1 VSEFAKYVD
10 YSLLVLIA
18 ITIAIIVFKTIE
30 LYAPKLMGAPHPV
43 AVLQNNWRQGMTR
56 LERGL
61 TLLAMIASTAP
72 FVGLA
77 GTLLHI
83 MDALRSMANQ
93 GVDIRVISGPIATA
107 LVATLL
113 GLASAVPAAAAHA
126 LFTRRLQV
134 IENLFLA
141 AKETGHGN

>member
-1 VSEFAKYVD
+1 MTDFAKYID
-10 YSLLVLIA
+10 YGLLGLIA
-18 ITIAIIVFKTIE
+18 VTLAVIVFKAVE
-30 LYAPKLMGAPHPV
+30 LYLPKLMGAPHPV
-43 AVLQNNWRQGMTR
+43 AVLQENWRLGMTR

-83 MDALRSMANQ
+83 MEALQAIANK

-107 LVATLL
+107 LSATLL

-126 LFTRRLQV
+126 LFLRRLQV
-134 IENLFLA
+134 IENLCLST
-141 AKETGHGN
+141 KENNDGA